1 MTNHTYDVIISLSL
15 LIDLQKQKEKYNL
28 KKKSYA
34 LFSAV
39 LSAVMFTSGCSD
51 GNAKNNSV
59 TESQDNVSTTPTVT
73 TTVAPET
80 TPVATTTTKP
90 AEQTTVATT
99 TTKKQETTKPAEST
113 VATTKAT
120 TVATTTAKPAPE
132 WTEEKVSA
140 TKYVNTDCYSRKKAV
155 LGAET
160 VKIYNIN
167 DKVKVVAK
175 TNTGYFKL
183 DTGAFIH
190 SDYLSDNK
198 VVVQTTTATT
208 TVATTK
214 KPAENKPVYD
224 DTPNYAAVPEPWT
237 EADIWY
243 VFDTV
248 EKYAKSKGY
257 YGCDFPR
264 KITHYSD
271 KLGLSSF
278 GDYGAY
284 SIVGKVW
291 GYGSTGADEFV
302 FYDSYD
308 KKKNIDYFISN
319 MKLTVDEKLKHT
331 FPDWKVY
338 KITVTTGKD
347 MLRLY
352 EHEGMTQDEYPED
365 EIFNCNANT
374 AYVFVLNH

>member
-1 MTNHTYDVIISLSL
+1 MKI
-15 LIDLQKQKEKYNL
+15 
-28 KKKSYA
+28 KKHVTLTA
-34 LFSAV
+34 VV
-39 LSAVMFTSGCSD
+39 LSAIIIAVGCSAD
-51 GNAKNNSV
+51 SNNSA
-59 TESQDNVSTTPTVT
+59 TSTTSVTPEITPAVT
-73 TTVAPET
+73 TTA
-80 TPVATTTTKP
+80 KP
-90 AEQTTVATT
+90 APQTTVATT
-99 TTKKQETTKPAEST
+99 TTKKQETNKPVE
-113 VATTKAT
+113 TTTTTT
-120 TVATTTAKPAPE
+120 TVVTTTTKPAPE

-140 TKYVNTDCYSRKKAV
+140 TKYVTTDCYSRKKAV

-160 VKIYNIN
+160 VKLYSVN

-183 DTGAFIH
+183 DTGAFVH
-190 SDYLSDNK
+190 GDYLSDSK
-198 VVVQTTTATT
+198 VTLQTTTT

-214 KPAENKPVYD
+214 KPAENKPVND
-224 DTPNYAAVPEPWT
+224 DTPNYGAVPEPWT
-237 EADIWY
+237 EDDIWY

-257 YGCDFPR
+257 NGCDFPR
-264 KITHYSD
+264 KVTHYSD
-271 KLGLSSF
+271 KLGLDSF
-278 GDYGAY
+278 GGFGAY
-284 SIVGKVW
+284 SIAGKVW

-302 FYDSYD
+302 FYKSYD

-338 KITVTTGKD
+338 RITVTTGKD

-365 EIFNCNANT
+365 EIFNCYVDT

>member
-1 MTNHTYDVIISLSL
+1 MMKI
-15 LIDLQKQKEKYNL
+15 
-28 KKKSYA
+28 KKHVTLTA
-34 LFSAV
+34 VV
-39 LSAVMFTSGCSD
+39 LSAIILAVGCSAD
-51 GNAKNNSV
+51 SNNSA
-59 TESQDNVSTTPTVT
+59 TSTTSVT
-73 TTVAPET
+73 PET
-80 TPVATTTTKP
+80 TPAVTTTAKSAP
-90 AEQTTVATT
+90 QTTVTTT
-99 TTKKQETTKPAEST
+99 TTKKQETNKPVE
-113 VATTKAT
+113 TTTTTT
-120 TVATTTAKPAPE
+120 TVVTTTTKPAPE

-160 VKIYNIN
+160 VQIYNVN

-190 SDYLSDNK
+190 GDYLSDNK
-198 VVVQTTTATT
+198 VTVQTTTT

-214 KPAENKPVYD
+214 KPTENKPLNE
-224 DTPNYAAVPEPWT
+224 DTPNYGAIPEPWT
-237 EADIWY
+237 EEDIWY

-257 YGCDFPR
+257 NGCDFSR

-271 KLGLSSF
+271 ELGLWSFGEF
-278 GDYGAY
+278 GDY
-284 SIVGKVW
+284 SVVGKAW
-291 GYGSTGADEFV
+291 AYGSTGADEFV

-308 KKKNIDYFISN
+308 KKKNIENFIYR
-319 MKLTVDEKLKHT
+319 MKKTVDECIANKCAPPFYDT
-331 FPDWKVY
+331 Y

-347 MLRLY
+347 MLKLY

>member
-1 MTNHTYDVIISLSL
+1 MMKI
-15 LIDLQKQKEKYNL
+15 
-28 KKKSYA
+28 KKHVTLTA
-34 LFSAV
+34 VV
-39 LSAVMFTSGCSD
+39 LSAIILAVGCSAD
-51 GNAKNNSV
+51 SNNSA
-59 TESQDNVSTTPTVT
+59 TSTTSVT
-73 TTVAPET
+73 PET
-80 TPVATTTTKP
+80 TPAVTTTAKP
-90 AEQTTVATT
+90 APQTTVTTT
-99 TTKKQETTKPAEST
+99 TTKKQETNKPVE
-113 VATTKAT
+113 TTMT
-120 TVATTTAKPAPE
+120 TTTATTAKPAPE

-140 TKYVNTDCYSRKKAV
+140 TKYINTDCYSRKKAV

-160 VKIYNIN
+160 VKIYSVN

-183 DTGAFIH
+183 DTGAFVH
-190 SDYLSDNK
+190 GDYLSDNK
-198 VVVQTTTATT
+198 VVMQTTTT

-214 KPAENKPVYD
+214 KPAENKPIND
-224 DTPNYAAVPEPWT
+224 DTPNYGAVPEPWT
-237 EADIWY
+237 EDDIWY

-257 YGCDFPR
+257 NGCDFPR

-271 KLGLSSF
+271 ELGLDSF
-278 GDYGAY
+278 GGFGAY
-284 SIVGKVW
+284 SIAGKVW

-302 FYDSYD
+302 FYKSYD

-347 MLRLY
+347 MLKLY

>member
-1 MTNHTYDVIISLSL
+1 MKI
-15 LIDLQKQKEKYNL
+15 
-28 KKKSYA
+28 KKHITLTA
-34 LFSAV
+34 VV
-39 LSAVMFTSGCSD
+39 LSAIILAVGCSAD
-51 GNAKNNSV
+51 SNNSATATTSV
-59 TESQDNVSTTPTVT
+59 T
-73 TTVAPET
+73 PET
-80 TPVATTTTKP
+80 TPAVTTTAKP
-90 AEQTTVATT
+90 ASQTTVTTT
-99 TTKKQETTKPAEST
+99 TTKKQETNKPVE
-113 VATTKAT
+113 
-120 TVATTTAKPAPE
+120 TTTTTTTTTTTKPAPE

-140 TKYVNTDCYSRKKAV
+140 SKYINTDCYSRKKAV

-160 VKIYNIN
+160 VKLYSVN

-183 DTGAFIH
+183 DTGAFVH
-190 SDYLSDNK
+190 GDYLSDSK
-198 VVVQTTTATT
+198 VVVQTTTT

-214 KPAENKPVYD
+214 KPTESKPVND
-224 DTPNYAAVPEPWT
+224 DTPNYGAVPEPWT
-237 EADIWY
+237 EDDIWY

-257 YGCDFPR
+257 NGCDFPR

-271 KLGLSSF
+271 ELGLDSF
-278 GDYGAY
+278 GGFGAY
-284 SIVGKVW
+284 SIAGKVW

-302 FYDSYD
+302 FYKSYD

-331 FPDWKVY
+331 FLDWKVY

-347 MLRLY
+347 MLKLY

>member
-1 MTNHTYDVIISLSL
+1 MRNRKALIAVI
-15 LIDLQKQKEKYNL
+15 
-28 KKKSYA
+28 
-34 LFSAV
+34 
-39 LSAVMFTSGCSD
+39 LSAVILAVGCSSD
-51 GNAKNNSV
+51 NSTSTTAPGTSLV
-59 TESQDNVSTTPTVT
+59 SGSESTANSSATEAQSNVSTTPTVT

-80 TPVATTTTKP
+80 TPAVTTT
-90 AEQTTVATT
+90 A
-99 TTKKQETTKPAEST
+99 KPAEST

-160 VKIYNIN
+160 VKIYNVN

-190 SDYLSDNK
+190 GDYLSDSK
-198 VVVQTTTATT
+198 VVIQTTTT

-214 KPAENKPVYD
+214 KPTENKPVYD
-224 DTPNYAAVPEPWT
+224 DTPDYGAIPEPWT
-237 EADIWY
+237 EDDIWY

-257 YGCDFPR
+257 NGCDFPR
-264 KITHYSD
+264 KVTHYSD

-308 KKKNIDYFISN
+308 KKKI
-319 MKLTVDEKLKHT
+319 
-331 FPDWKVY
+331 
-338 KITVTTGKD
+338 
-347 MLRLY
+347 
-352 EHEGMTQDEYPED
+352 
-365 EIFNCNANT
+365 
-374 AYVFVLNH
+374 

>member
-1 MTNHTYDVIISLSL
+1 MGKGQNMMKI
-15 LIDLQKQKEKYNL
+15 
-28 KKKSYA
+28 KKHVTLTA
-34 LFSAV
+34 VV
-39 LSAVMFTSGCSD
+39 LSAIILAVGCSAD
-51 GNAKNNSV
+51 SNNSA
-59 TESQDNVSTTPTVT
+59 TSTTSVT
-73 TTVAPET
+73 PET
-80 TPVATTTTKP
+80 TPAVTTTAKP
-90 AEQTTVATT
+90 ASQTTVTTT
-99 TTKKQETTKPAEST
+99 TTKKQETNKPVE
-113 VATTKAT
+113 TTT
-120 TVATTTAKPAPE
+120 TTTTATTTKPAPE

-160 VKIYNIN
+160 VKVYNVN

-175 TNTGYFKL
+175 TDTGYFKL

-190 SDYLSDNK
+190 GDYLSDDK
-198 VVVQTTTATT
+198 VVIQTTTT

-214 KPAENKPVYD
+214 KPAENKPVND
-224 DTPNYAAVPEPWT
+224 DTPNYGAVPEPWT
-237 EADIWY
+237 EDDIWY

-257 YGCDFPR
+257 NGCDFPR

-271 KLGLSSF
+271 ELGLDSF
-278 GDYGAY
+278 GGFGAY
-284 SIVGKVW
+284 SIAGKVW

-302 FYDSYD
+302 FYKSYD

-347 MLRLY
+347 MLKLY

>member
-1 MTNHTYDVIISLSL
+1 MKKRYAKMIATII
-15 LIDLQKQKEKYNL
+15 
-28 KKKSYA
+28 
-34 LFSAV
+34 AV
-39 LSAVMFTSGCSD
+39 VAVFTSGCSD
-51 GNAKNNSV
+51 GNAKNSSV
-59 TESQDNVSTTPTVT
+59 DEVQSSASTTPTATTSVT
-73 TTVAPET
+73 PET
-80 TPVATTTTKP
+80 TPAVTTTAKP
-90 AEQTTVATT
+90 VEQTTVTTT
-99 TTKKQETTKPAEST
+99 TTKKQETTKPAE
-113 VATTKAT
+113 TTT
-120 TVATTTAKPAPE
+120 TTTMATTTKPAPE

-160 VKIYNIN
+160 VQIYNVN

-183 DTGAFIH
+183 DTGAFVH
-190 SDYLSDNK
+190 GDYLSDNK
-198 VVVQTTTATT
+198 VTVQTTTTT
-208 TVATTK
+208 AK
-214 KPAENKPVYD
+214 KPTESKPVND
-224 DTPNYAAVPEPWT
+224 DTPNYGAIPEPWT
-237 EADIWY
+237 EDDIWY

-257 YGCDFPR
+257 NGCDFPR

-271 KLGLSSF
+271 ELGLWSFGEF
-278 GDYGAY
+278 GDY
-284 SIVGKVW
+284 SVVGKAW
-291 GYGSTGADEFV
+291 AYGSTGADEFV

-308 KKKNIDYFISN
+308 KKKNIENFIYR
-319 MKLTVDEKLKHT
+319 MKKTVDECIANKCAPPFYDT
-331 FPDWKVY
+331 Y

-347 MLRLY
+347 MLKLY

>member
-1 MTNHTYDVIISLSL
+1 MKI
-15 LIDLQKQKEKYNL
+15 
-28 KKKSYA
+28 KKHVTLTA
-34 LFSAV
+34 VV
-39 LSAVMFTSGCSD
+39 LSAIILAVGCSTD
-51 GNAKNNSV
+51 SNNSATATTSV
-59 TESQDNVSTTPTVT
+59 T
-73 TTVAPET
+73 PET
-80 TPVATTTTKP
+80 TPAVTTTAKP
-90 AEQTTVATT
+90 AEQATVATT
-99 TTKKQETTKPAEST
+99 TTKKQETTKPAETT
-113 VATTKAT
+113 VVTTKAT
-120 TVATTTAKPAPE
+120 TVATTTVKPAPE

-160 VKIYNIN
+160 VKIYNVN

-183 DTGAFIH
+183 DTGAFVH
-190 SDYLSDNK
+190 GDYLSDNK
-198 VVVQTTTATT
+198 VTVQTTTT
-208 TVATTK
+208 TVVTTK
-214 KPAENKPVYD
+214 KPVENKPVND
-224 DTPNYAAVPEPWT
+224 DAPDYGAIPEPWT
-237 EADIWY
+237 EDDIWY

-257 YGCDFPR
+257 NGCDFPR
-264 KITHYSD
+264 KVTHYSD

-308 KKKNIDYFISN
+308 KEKNKENFIYRMKK
-319 MKLTVDEKLKHT
+319 TVDECIANNCSPP
-331 FPDWKVY
+331 FYDNY

-347 MLRLY
+347 MLKLY
-352 EHEGMTQDEYPED
+352 EHEGMTQEEYPED
-365 EIFNCNANT
+365 EIFNCYVDT